1 MVRFGC
7 CVLAFLTIALFS
19 VHGASLGKRTKRET
33 CGVMMI
39 RTNNCSNHGYC
50 REDNIGP
57 HCMCY
62 EGWGGYLCQ
71 DAINTPQGERSPLVD
86 DGGNNDSDNED
97 DDDVVQVTEVTRRPE
112 VTTQAMNE
120 ETTVDQD
127 SDGDDDD
134 DDDEVMRTERPN
146 STQDGGAIGGDGG
159 MSEGERIAFLCDELY
174 AGTNTC
180 SDRQGHCSVDGIGA
194 FCQCNIGFIGVA
206 CQYRAENVAQVLQA
220 LIAMMRDPHYRV
232 IGGFTP

>member
-7 CVLAFLTIALFS
+7 VLLAFYTIASFS
-19 VHGASLGKRTKRET
+19 VHGASIGKRTKRET

-50 REDNIGP
+50 RVDNIGP

-86 DGGNNDSDNED
+86 DDGNNDDGDSED
-97 DDDVVQVTEVTRRPE
+97 DDDVAQVTEETRRPE

-127 SDGDDDD
+127 NDGDDDG

-146 STQDGGAIGGDGG
+146 STQDGGAIGGD
-159 MSEGERIAFLCDELY
+159 EGDRVAFLCDELY

-180 SDRQGHCSVDGIGA
+180 SNRQGHCSVDGIGA

-220 LIAMMRDPHYRV
+220 LIGMMRDPHYRV